1 MRRFGWKK
9 LLTTLLAAALLLST
23 FSAAAFA
30 SPKWSA
36 AGNKGYGHG
45 HHFEDS
51 DQAPWAADI
60 IDKVFKKG
68 FIKGVDAKHFQPNKP
83 VTRAEAAIMIVRML
97 GLEDRALQSLQGT
110 LPFIDDND
118 IPTWARGY
126 INLMVAQGILNGIET
141 GHGKAF
147 QSMKPATRLEVTI
160 MIIRALGLEDQAK
173 ANDGSSVTFT
183 DKAAIRSSLLGYV
196 ALAFDKGIITGINGA
211 FQPNKPVTRAEMA
224 AILDRSS
231 GNSSAQ
237 PGTVSGT
244 LVSATTT
251 GTLSVTI
258 QKADNTQATY
268 ALADTA
274 TVTLNGAASTLAD
287 LQAND
292 NISLTLGADGKAT
305 VVSATR
311 TNPNSVTGS
320 LVSATTI
327 GTLSVTI
334 QKADDTQATY
344 VLADNAT
351 VTLNGAASTLASLQ
365 ANDNVTLTLGADGKA
380 TAVAAART
388 QTVTGTVY
396 SVAAPMLAVKKA
408 DNTVVTYEVAANA
421 TIKLNDAT
429 ATLTQLQA
437 NDSVTVTLGTDNK
450 VSSIVATRVD
460 AAVANMAL
468 SLTTSKATYAPG
480 EAVGLTFTVK
490 NNNSTAVTVTFPTS
504 QQDDFVVTQNG
515 QAVWTWSDG
524 QAFTQA
530 VMEMTVAAGQT
541 LTFQATWN
549 QTNSAGGAVA
559 VGQYAV
565 KAQFK
570 GMINNQTL
578 PDQTVQ
584 FAIQQP

>member
-1 MRRFGWKK
+1 MSRIRHARLIAAG
-9 LLTTLLAAALLLST
+9 LALVLALAVFATPAMAA
-23 FSAAAFA
+23 
-30 SPKWSA
+30 PKWFLA
-36 AGNKGYGHG
+36 QGKGHG
-45 HHFEDS
+45 NWHFKDLGES
-51 DQAPWAADI
+51 EWAADAI
-60 IDKVFKKG
+60 EKMFSKGIVKGID
-68 FIKGVDAKHFQPNKP
+68 AEHFGPNKP
-83 VTRAEAAIMIVRML
+83 ITRIEAAVMIVRMM
-97 GLEDRALQSLQGT
+97 GLEEQATQALQGK

-126 INLMVAQGILNGIET
+126 IDLMVAQGILNGIET

-147 QSMKPATRLEVTI
+147 QGKKPATRLEATI
-160 MIIRALGLEDQAK
+160 MLIRALGIEDQAK
-173 ANDGSSVTFT
+173 AMDGSSLTFA
-183 DKAAIRSSLLGYV
+183 DKPAIPASLAGYV
-196 ALAFDKGIITGINGA
+196 ALAVEKGIITGISNT

-224 AILDRSS
+224 AMIDRAM
-231 GNSSAQ
+231 GDTTPQPQ
-237 PGTVSGT
+237 PGTVAGT
-244 LVSATTT
+244 LVSATVN
-251 GTLSVTI
+251 SVTI
-258 QKADNTQATY
+258 KKADN
-268 ALADTA
+268 
-274 TVTLNGAASTLAD
+274 
-287 LQAND
+287 
-292 NISLTLGADGKAT
+292 
-305 VVSATR
+305 
-311 TNPNSVTGS
+311 
-320 LVSATTI
+320 
-327 GTLSVTI
+327 
-334 QKADDTQATY
+334 TQATY

-351 VTLNGAASTLASLQ
+351 VTLNGAASTLASLL
-365 ANDNVTLTLGADGKA
+365 ANDNLSLTLGADGKA
-380 TAVAAART
+380 TAVAATRT

-408 DNTVVTYEVAANA
+408 DNAVVTYEVAANA

-437 NDSVTVTLGTDNK
+437 NDSVTVTVGTDNK

-468 SLTTSKATYAPG
+468 SLTTGKATYAPG

-530 VMEMTVAAGQT
+530 VVEMTVAAGQT

-570 GMINNQTL
+570 GKINNQTL